1 MVVPILLNNK
11 PSLSSSHSDLPG
23 DKGAVGK
30 LLGPRGPS
38 SPWWPV
44 ASRQK
49 GDVLDTLQDLR
60 FSGFP
65 PLGCQAQSHCPAVL
79 KRAVLWRET
88 QKRVREPEWL
98 ACLYDGVK
106 DRNQGSEVS
115 SRDGD

>member
-30 LLGPRGPS
+30 LLGPRGPC

-49 GDVLDTLQDLR
+49 GDVLHTLQDLR

-65 PLGCQAQSHCPAVL
+65 PLGYQAQSHCPAVL
-79 KRAVLWRET
+79 KSCAVERD
-88 QKRVREPEWL
+88 PEAGQRTGV
-98 ACLYDGVK
+98 ACLFV
-106 DRNQGSEVS
+106 
-115 SRDGD
+115 